1 MRLGHAEENA
11 MMVLGKQGLLKGVK
25 SCKLDFC
32 EHCVLGEQSWLKF
45 VTAKTKQ
52 LTMKYVQLWLK
63 KLNSAAYDADVVL
76 DEFTYEVL
84 RQKVA

>member
-63 KLNSAAYDADVVL
+63 NSIIQLMMLMSCWTSSLTKFCAK
-76 DEFTYEVL
+76 
-84 RQKVA
+84 R